1 MKRLTFLSLVGIIS
15 IALAHTGWAAGHQ
28 GGAGVFDSAGGFGGG
43 HEGGGGGGGPGGGV
57 SSRGGGVG
65 FGRPSVSGR
74 SAYYYSRGMHYTKP
88 RPGQVRSPVPRAP
101 SPTRMAL
108 AFASTSCCRPRCSLN
123 ANSEPDQL
131 LISAERNRES
141 EV

>member
-28 GGAGVFDSAGGFGGG
+28 GGAGVFGSAGGFGGG
-43 HEGGGGGGGPGGGV
+43 HEGGGGGPGGGV

-74 SAYYYSRGMHYTKP
+74 SADYYRRGMHYTNQ
-88 RPGQVRSPVPRAP
+88 RPVQVSSTLQRSP
-101 SPTRMAL
+101 
-108 AFASTSCCRPRCSLN
+108 
-123 ANSEPDQL
+123 
-131 LISAERNRES
+131 
-141 EV
+141 